1 MKNKPSYIPGCTL
14 LSYTYTTTVTH
25 FLNTLLEVFF
35 SIYKHYDYINMYM
48 NMYMCIYIYI
58 CIYMLDNLHV
68 NKLDN
73 CDTHS
78 SYTVIKDTV

>member
-1 MKNKPSYIPGCTL
+1 
-14 LSYTYTTTVTH
+14 
-25 FLNTLLEVFF
+25 
-35 SIYKHYDYINMYM
+35 MYM
-48 NMYMCIYIYI
+48 NMYMCIYT

-78 SYTVIKDTV
+78 SYTIIIDTP